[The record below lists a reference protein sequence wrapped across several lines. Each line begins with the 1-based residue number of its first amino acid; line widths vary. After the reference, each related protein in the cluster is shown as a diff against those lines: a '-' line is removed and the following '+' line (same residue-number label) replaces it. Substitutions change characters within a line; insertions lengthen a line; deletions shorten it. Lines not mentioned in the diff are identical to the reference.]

1 MKIILDKMD
10 LKQAVVD
17 YIQGCFGLW
26 IDPPDVTFWSD
37 EKYNF
42 PLFAE
47 ILYEESDG
55 EKEHE
60 VR

>member
-1 MKIILDKMD
+1 MKIILSKMD

-17 YIQGCFGLW
+17 YLKDGFGMY
-26 IDPPDVTFWSD
+26 IDPPDVTFWS
-37 EKYNF
+37 EGKYNF